1 MMKAT
6 YRRKGLFGTYNFR
19 RVVSMTI
26 MAGNMEADR
35 HSTGEVTQSLHLETH
50 TIFQKKKLTF
60 LITLKYPDILG
71 LPNLKN
77 MY

>member
-50 TIFQKKKLTF
+50 TIFQKKK
-60 LITLKYPDILG
+60 IDISRNIKISRYIG
-71 LPNLKN
+71 IA
-77 MY
+77 